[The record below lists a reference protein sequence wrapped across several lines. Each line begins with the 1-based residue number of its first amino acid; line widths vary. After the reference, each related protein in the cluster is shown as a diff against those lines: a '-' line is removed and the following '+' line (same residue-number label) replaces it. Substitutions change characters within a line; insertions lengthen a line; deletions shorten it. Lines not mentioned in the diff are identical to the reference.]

1 MFLDLEDKVKELKT
15 KLKQQ
20 LKINEKQKK
29 EMDKLK
35 DSINLLEDERKHL
48 QSELQVV
55 DRDDSQSDISETIK
69 DQHKKLIEAIH
80 EKNKQISQLLDD
92 MEVVNLE

>member
-1 MFLDLEDKVKELKT
+1 MEDKVKELKT

-20 LKINEKQKK
+20 LKTNDKQKK
-29 EMDKLK
+29 EIGKLK
-35 DSINLLEDERKHL
+35 DTISLLEDERKHL
-48 QSELQVV
+48 QSELQVS

-92 MEVVNLE
+92 IEVIQM